1 MRGDRSVRGS
11 QCGRDG
17 DRGPTERRRSF
28 SLGTAAVSAGAP
40 ESELTRHLN
49 EMNFLYAHR
58 SSNPTTPA
66 TQSVCGCAETA
77 SLIRAAR
84 LANRSPLLFY
94 AEKTTPP

>member
-17 DRGPTERRRSF
+17 DRSEETVQPQRRRSF

-49 EMNFLYAHR
+49 EMDFLSAHR

-66 TQSVCGCAETA
+66 TQC
-77 SLIRAAR
+77 SLGAVISEHG
-84 LANRSPLLFY
+84 NGPPD
-94 AEKTTPP
+94 TGITPCDLTGQ